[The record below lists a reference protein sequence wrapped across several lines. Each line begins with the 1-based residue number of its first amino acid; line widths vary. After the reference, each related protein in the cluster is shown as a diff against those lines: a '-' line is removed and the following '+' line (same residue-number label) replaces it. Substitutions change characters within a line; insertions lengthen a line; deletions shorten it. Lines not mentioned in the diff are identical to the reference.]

1 MFPLIFLSR
10 ISPSTTEENLATIE
24 TITTNTPTTNQ
35 MPSIDWKFSNNNQIF
50 TSNLSFGMKLPN
62 GDSQASSAMSSLI
75 STNAPLQTTLV
86 SSLLSS

>member
-1 MFPLIFLSR
+1 
-10 ISPSTTEENLATIE
+10 
-24 TITTNTPTTNQ
+24 
-35 MPSIDWKFSNNNQIF
+35 MPSIDWKFSNNNNIF

-86 SSLLSS
+86 SSFYFVFPS